1 MDIDIC
7 PLLEGDRII
16 LLYTSF
22 NLNQWDEWFRKVW
35 EIWLLKLP
43 QGGLVLT
50 FLNGTTGEIVMQLI
64 LRCNSKTIF
73 YKGKKILKY
82 NNNKYCI
89 VILYGFKMYLLCNM
103 CFHWLLLT
111 VNNCSTLNEWPY
123 WILQTSVCL
132 IIAIRSN
139 TKHHLP
145 LKPAFMKLDLT
156 QSRIVLRYVGKIN
169 EICQSN
175 Q

>member
-1 MDIDIC
+1 
-7 PLLEGDRII
+7 L
-16 LLYTSF
+16 SF

-64 LRCNSKTIF
+64 LSCNSKTIF

-111 VNNCSTLNEWPY
+111 VNKNVRTNPPCGNFSNHISQTFLNHSSHW
-123 WILQTSVCL
+123 
-132 IIAIRSN
+132 
-139 TKHHLP
+139 
-145 LKPAFMKLDLT
+145 FKLNDVM
-156 QSRIVLRYVGKIN
+156 QVLRLFHWA
-169 EICQSN
+169 S
-175 Q
+175 

>member
-1 MDIDIC
+1 MHIYWLDWQISF
-7 PLLEGDRII
+7 I
-16 LLYTSF
+16 LTYLKTISDCVKSSF
-22 NLNQWDEWFRKVW
+22 IKAGFRGRWCFV
-35 EIWLLKLP
+35 L
-43 QGGLVLT
+43 GGLVLT

-64 LRCNSKTIF
+64 LSCNSKTIF

-132 IIAIRSN
+132 IIASN
-139 TKHHLP
+139 PT
-145 LKPAFMKLDLT
+145 T
-156 QSRIVLRYVGKIN
+156 
-169 EICQSN
+169 
-175 Q
+175 